1 VTVTLTPAQVDR
13 ACGTLL
19 ASAVGDALGAG
30 YEFGSA
36 PYAGWPEMIGG
47 GLGGFDPGEWT
58 DDTAQ
63 AVAIARVAATGA
75 DLRTAEAL
83 DAIADNFGAW
93 FSAHP
98 PDVGIQ
104 TAAVL
109 RMAGPHASAVAMASA
124 AQTLHD
130 RTGRSAGNGSLMRT
144 APVALAHLDDPS
156 ALVEAAMAVSALTHH
171 DPLAGEGAA
180 LWCLMIRHAILHGE
194 LPTSDSVVP
203 LLGRTT
209 TDWRAILG
217 EAETRLP
224 SAFTQNG
231 WVVGALQA
239 AWSAIVHT
247 EVPDAL
253 PCRHLQDSLATA
265 IGIGHDTDT
274 VADIAGALL
283 GARWGASAVPLAWQG
298 KLHGWGAPNGAAL
311 VAMATLTVRGG
322 SSGSAGWPHIERVDY
337 AGYGGESSYVAHPL
351 VDGVWIGGALPLDA
365 LPAEID
371 AVVSLCRVG
380 TRHVPDHVVSHVVR
394 LIDTVAEDNPNVEF
408 AIDDAAGTVMRL
420 RDEGKVV
427 YLHCVAA
434 HSRTPTVA
442 ARVAML
448 AGHPLDES
456 LAAVVASLPAA
467 RPRRF
472 LVDALREL
480 DRIDRRDV
488 ATQRS

>member
-1 VTVTLTPAQVDR
+1 MVTLTPAQVDR

-75 DLRTAEAL
+75 DLRTAESL
-83 DAIADNFGAW
+83 DAIADGFGAW

-109 RMAGPHASAVAMASA
+109 RASGPRASA
-124 AQTLHD
+124 ATMTAAAKQVHD

-144 APVALAHLDDPS
+144 APVALAHLHDPR

-180 LWCLMIRHAILHGE
+180 LWCLMIRHAVLHGE
-194 LPTSDSVVP
+194 LPAPDDVVP

-209 TDWRAILG
+209 TDWRSILG
-217 EAETRLP
+217 EAEVRPP
-224 SAFTQNG
+224 SAFSQNG

-247 EVPDAL
+247 ETPDVM

-274 VADIAGALL
+274 VAAIAGALL
-283 GARWGASAVPLAWQG
+283 GARWGVSAVPLAWQE
-298 KLHGWGAPNGAAL
+298 KLHGWGAPNRAAL
-311 VAMATLTVRGG
+311 VRMATLAAGG
-322 SSGSAGWPHIERVDY
+322 GRPDRAGWPSCERV
-337 AGYGGESSYVAHPL
+337 GYDGHGGASTYVAHPL
-351 VDGVWIGGALPLDA
+351 VDRVWIGGALPLDA
-365 LPAEID
+365 LPDEID

-380 TRHVPDHVVSHVVR
+380 TTQVPERGVSHVVR
-394 LIDTVAEDNPNVEF
+394 LLDTVAEDNLNVEF
-408 AIDDAAGTVMRL
+408 AIDDAARTVTEL
-420 RDEGKVV
+420 CGQGKSV

-434 HSRTPTVA
+434 NSRTPTVA

-448 AGHPLDES
+448 AGHSLDES
-456 LAAVVASLPAA
+456 LSAVVASLPSA

-472 LVDALREL
+472 LVDALHVLDEL
-480 DRIDRRDV
+480 DRPRPV
-488 ATQRS
+488 